1 LKLKTVSADAVMVVD
16 ESATQ
21 MENNDVAEIDEPMAD
36 EQQDEPEADNKL
48 LPFEEQAKQFIE

>member
-1 LKLKTVSADAVMVVD
+1 MVVD